1 MSLEERE
8 DLKALSLAAALQ
20 ASPEPENAAARKEH
34 AESIGEAP
42 SAWLEVRAALV
53 FCAGREACA
62 SKACATCLSTRAAH
76 ARHRRSAGSSAMKS
90 CATPCF

>member
-1 MSLEERE
+1 MDELRALHEGGALTLEEFRARRASMSLEERE

-53 FCAGREACA
+53 FCAGR
-62 SKACATCLSTRAAH
+62 
-76 ARHRRSAGSSAMKS
+76 KS
-90 CATPCF
+90 LRK